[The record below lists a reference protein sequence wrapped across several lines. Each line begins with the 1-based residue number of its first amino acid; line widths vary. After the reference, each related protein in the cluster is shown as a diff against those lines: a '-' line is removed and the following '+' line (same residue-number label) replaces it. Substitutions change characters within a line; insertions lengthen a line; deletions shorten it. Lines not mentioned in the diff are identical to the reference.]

1 LKPFMAAP
9 AGRRNTPAM
18 DSETLREA
26 LRQVADPEL
35 GHSIVEL
42 GLVECI
48 DVQDGSPLQVRVTL
62 VPTSATCP
70 MTDLLVEDARAALQA
85 ACPPGSEIEVALD
98 WQTEWTPDRLSPAL
112 RTRFGW

>member
-1 LKPFMAAP
+1 MAAP

-48 DVQDGSPLQVRVTL
+48 EVQDGSPLQVRVTL

-70 MTDLLVEDARAALQA
+70 MTDLLVDDARSALQA
-85 ACPPGSEIEVALD
+85 ACPPGSEVEVALD